1 MADVDASVVLKVICC
16 LLEIADWFQEAFQ
29 VFFGSKTF
37 GEVGTAC
44 GNGVAMG
51 SVLLSNDETLVII
64 ELNLRGWEARVPSFY
79 RIFEG

>member
-1 MADVDASVVLKVICC
+1 MVPGSFSGVLWLIVI
-16 LLEIADWFQEAFQ
+16 A
-29 VFFGSKTF
+29 SKTF

-51 SVLLSNDETLVII
+51 SVLPSNDETLVII

-79 RIFEG
+79 RVFEG